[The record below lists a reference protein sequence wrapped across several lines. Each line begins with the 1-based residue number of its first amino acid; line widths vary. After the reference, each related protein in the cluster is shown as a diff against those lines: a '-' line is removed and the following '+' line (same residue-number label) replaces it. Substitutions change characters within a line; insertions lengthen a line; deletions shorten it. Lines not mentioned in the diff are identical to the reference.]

1 MKQMLRTPLLLLL
14 LLVAFTGCQRPAP
27 RDERPLIYVSIAP
40 LKGFVERIVGDDFAV
55 EVLVPA
61 GASPETFEP
70 TPRQLVALRQAQWL
84 FAVGLIDFEQSLLE
98 KIGNQAHIVS
108 LHEGIELIAGSCS
121 HHHEGHQ
128 HAHGIDPHIWTSP
141 RALAAMAEQMH
152 RTIQA
157 AYPDS
162 VQYDTQYARL
172 QEDIAAL
179 DRRTEATLAAAEVEE
194 FLIYHPALTYY
205 ARDYGLRQTAIEEEG
220 KEPSARR
227 LGELI
232 RRARTAGLRTILYQR
247 QFPRSTVETIA
258 ADMGAEAVEF
268 DPLAE
273 EIISEID
280 RITTLITR
288 K

>member
-14 LLVAFTGCQRPAP
+14 LLVAFTGCQRSAP

-40 LKGFVERIVGDDFAV
+40 LKGLVERIVGDDFAV

-70 TPRQLVALRQAQWL
+70 TPRQLVALRQSQWL

-98 KIGNQAHIVS
+98 KIGNQAHIVP

-121 HHHEGHQ
+121 HHHEGHH

-152 RTIQA
+152 RTIQT

-162 VQYDTQYARL
+162 VQYNTQYARL
-172 QEDIAAL
+172 QEDITAL
-179 DRRTEATLAAAEVEE
+179 DRRTEAALAAAEVEE
-194 FLIYHPALTYY
+194 FLVYHPALTYY

-273 EIISEID
+273 DIISEID